1 MKMKVVAAFAALVAA
16 AAHVHAEPP
25 TTAPAD
31 AGELMQSKSDMAGY
45 GVEQYRLVNEPGEI
59 VSVLRNG
66 VTVIVKRVPSPAVAV
81 RGLIGTGGVYEG
93 KWLGGGLSHLLEHLV
108 AGGSCE
114 RRSEA
119 EDVSLLQKIGNNS
132 NAYTTED
139 RTAFFVNTTPAHTEE
154 AIDLVTGW
162 LTGAKITEPEYRRE
176 YEVVQRE
183 LEMGKGE
190 PDRQFYYMSAMNRYH
205 VNPARVPVIGYQEVI
220 QGLSRDDVYSYY
232 RLAYEPHNMI
242 FTVVGDVNPET
253 ALRVVERNVSDFVPA
268 RVFTHDI
275 PAEPPV
281 LSPRTLVAT
290 FPKLGQAR
298 LELGFEGITVNN
310 SDMYALDLLA
320 TVLGGGDSAT
330 LVEDLRD
337 EKQLASSVSVTDDT
351 PAYAAGTF
359 TVDLQLDPDK
369 VAAATDEALR
379 VIESMK
385 THPVDADRL
394 KRAKT
399 QMRVAHVRGMQTV
412 EDISTT
418 LADDYMS
425 TADVHFSDR
434 YVDRIDHVTAD
445 QIQAVARKYFSRSHL
460 LTTCMLPAEYV
471 GAKGLPRAEDVL
483 RGAGPTSR
491 PTTAP
496 AMLASAVRKVDL
508 GNGTT
513 LLVKRVATSPLVQ
526 IGMYSLGGVTAE
538 DATNNGIGNLTMEML
553 TRGTT
558 TRSAQQIAEQLDAV
572 GATIDAGC
580 GNNSWFWTASG
591 LSGDLDSLMGL
602 YADVVR
608 NPKFADDEV
617 AAMKQRIDAD
627 IAGEDA
633 SWDAQ
638 AIRFFKKSYFGPT
651 GSPYQFLPI
660 GTRAVVD
667 KLTPEQLRK
676 WYAEKVLGGR
686 KVIAIYGDV
695 DPDHAEAVARKVLG
709 MTAAEPTTHRAEFDS
724 HTFSLGVSGRPLGT
738 PSVTVTDVKVQK
750 TESALAGVVIGF
762 KSDSKIGDPGNYA
775 LDVGQTMAG
784 GWGYPTGYLFE
795 TLRGRGL
802 VYDVSAQNVQGIGGP
817 KTAGY
822 FMVFAGCGP
831 DKVNEVV
838 DACLLNIAR
847 LQGTPADAQPEWFD
861 RSKLLIT
868 TADALDNET
877 LASQASTAALDELF
891 GLGFGYHK
899 GFAPGI
905 TGVTLNQVRAAAAG
919 RLRECVVTVSTPNPE
934 ALTINPGVRTYD
946 SFPTVDLTP
955 PRRAARDGRAEA
967 LKSAGPAHACWAGPG
982 GAEVVV
988 GFRRPWRS
996 R

>member
-1 MKMKVVAAFAALVAA
+1 MKLTRTVAAVAALGLATISSA
-16 AAHVHAEPP
+16 DTP
-25 TTAPAD
+25 TTKPVATTVPAVATD
-31 AGELMQSKSDMAGY
+31 NELMQPKANMAGY
-45 GVEQYRLVNEPGEI
+45 GVEQYRLVNEPGEV

-108 AGGSCE
+108 AGGSSE
-114 RRSEA
+114 RRTEA
-119 EDVSLLQKIGNNS
+119 ENRNLLQQIGNNS

-139 RTAFFVNTTPAHTEE
+139 RTAFFVNTTPAHTEQ

-162 LTGAKITEPEYRRE
+162 VTGAKITVPEYRRE

-190 PDRQFYYMSAMNRYH
+190 PDRQFYYMAAMNRYH
-205 VNPARVPVIGYQEVI
+205 VSPARVPVIGYQEVI
-220 QGLSRDDVYSYY
+220 QGLSRDDVFNYY
-232 RLAYEPHNMI
+232 KLAYEPHNLI
-242 FTVVGDVNPET
+242 FTVVGDVDPERT
-253 ALRVVERNVSDFVPA
+253 LHTVARYVADFVPS
-268 RVFTHDI
+268 RVFTHDV

-298 LELGFEGITVNN
+298 LELGFEGVSINGN
-310 SDMYALDLLA
+310 DMYALDLLA

-330 LVEDLRD
+330 LEEDLRD

-359 TVDLQLDPDK
+359 TVDLQLDADK
-369 VAAATDEALR
+369 VAAATDETLK
-379 VIESMK
+379 VLESLK
-385 THPVDADRL
+385 AHPVDAARL
-394 KRAKT
+394 RRAKT
-399 QMRVAHVRGMQTV
+399 QMRVAHVRGKQTV

-434 YVDRIDHVTAD
+434 YVDRIDNVTAE
-445 QIQAVARKYFSRSHL
+445 QIQAVARKYFSKSHL
-460 LTTCMLPAEYV
+460 ITTCLLPAEYV
-471 GAKGLPRAEDVL
+471 GARGLPKAEQLL
-483 RGAGPTSR
+483 RGAAPTSR
-491 PTTAP
+491 STTAP
-496 AMLASAVRKVDL
+496 AAVASAVRKVDL
-508 GNGTT
+508 GNGVT

-538 DATNNGIGNLTMEML
+538 DAANNGIGNLTMAML

-558 TRSAQQIAEQLDAV
+558 TRSAEQIAEQLDAA
-572 GATIDAGC
+572 GASIDAGC
-580 GNNSWFWTASG
+580 GNNSWYWTASG
-591 LSGDLDSLMGL
+591 LSGDFDRLMDL
-602 YADVVR
+602 YGDVV
-608 NPKFADDEV
+608 NHPKFADDEL
-617 AAMKQRIDAD
+617 AAMKQRVDAD

-633 SWDAQ
+633 NWDAQ
-638 AIRFFKKSYFGPT
+638 AIRFFKQSYFGPI
-651 GSPYQFLPI
+651 GSPYQFMPV
-660 GTRAVVD
+660 GTTANVD
-667 KLTPEQLRK
+667 KLTADQLRK
-676 WYAEKVLGGR
+676 WYAEKVLGR
-686 KVIAIYGDV
+686 RRVLAIYGDV
-695 DPDHAEAVARKVLG
+695 DPDHAEAVARQVFGGPRSTNQYVVVVKSDLAPPS
-709 MTAAEPTTHRAEFDS
+709 TAPAIAAPA
-724 HTFSLGVSGRPLGT
+724 GRP
-738 PSVTVTDVKVQK
+738 SVAVADVKVQK

-802 VYDVSAQNVQGIGGP
+802 VYDVSAQNVPGMGGP
-817 KTAGY
+817 KTAGN
-822 FMVFAGCGP
+822 FIVFVGCGP

-838 DACLLNIAR
+838 DQCLLNIAR
-847 LQGTPADAQPEWFD
+847 LQGKPADVQPEWFD

-877 LASQASTAALDELF
+877 LANQVSTAALDELF
-891 GLGFGYHK
+891 GLGFDYHK
-899 GFAPGI
+899 QFAPGI
-905 TGVTLNQVRAAAAG
+905 TGVTLDQVRAAAAG
-919 RLRECVVTVSTPNPE
+919 RLRECVVTVSTPDP
-934 ALTINPGVRTYD
+934 AAVTIKPGVRTYD

-955 PRRAARDGRAEA
+955 RGVQ
-967 LKSAGPAHACWAGPG
+967 HATG
-982 GAEVVV
+982 VVK
-988 GFRRPWRS
+988 P
-996 R
+996 

>member
-1 MKMKVVAAFAALVAA
+1 MKRTIAVAVLAALCASVATR
-16 AAHVHAEPP
+16 AEPP
-25 TTAPAD
+25 TTTPSD
-31 AGELMQSKSDMAGY
+31 AGELMQPKAAMAGY

-114 RRSEA
+114 RRTEA
-119 EDVSLLQKIGNNS
+119 ENRNLLQLIGNNS

-139 RTAFFVNTTPAHTEE
+139 RTAFFVNTTPAHTDQ

-162 LTGAKITEPEYRRE
+162 LTGAKITVPEYRRE

-205 VNPARVPVIGYQEVI
+205 VHPARVPVIGYQEVI
-220 QGLSRDDVYSYY
+220 QGLSRDDVFNYY
-232 RLAYEPHNMI
+232 KLAYEPHNLV
-242 FTVVGDVNPET
+242 FAVVGDVDPEA
-253 ALRVVERNVSDFVPA
+253 ALKSVARNLADFVPS
-268 RVFTHDI
+268 RVFTHDV

-281 LSPRTLVAT
+281 QSPRSLVAT

-298 LELGFEGITVNN
+298 LELGFEGVSVNSN
-310 SDMYALDLLA
+310 DMYALDLLA

-330 LVEDLRD
+330 LVELLRD
-337 EKQLASSVSVTDDT
+337 EKQLASSVSVSDDT

-369 VAAATDEALR
+369 VGAATDETLK

-399 QMRVAHVRGMQTV
+399 QMRVAHVRGKQTV
-412 EDISTT
+412 EDISTL

-425 TADVHFSDR
+425 TSDVHFSDR
-434 YVDRIDHVTAD
+434 YVDRIDHVTAE
-445 QIQAVARKYFSRSHL
+445 QIQAVARKYFSKSHL
-460 LTTCMLPAEYV
+460 ITTCMLPAEYV
-471 GAKGLPRAEDVL
+471 GAKGLPKAEEVL
-483 RGAGPTSR
+483 RGAAPTSQ

-508 GNGTT
+508 GNGVT

-538 DATNNGIGNLTMEML
+538 AANDNGIGNLTMEML

-558 TRSAQQIAEQLDAV
+558 TRSAEQIAEQLDAA
-572 GATIDAGC
+572 GASIDAGC

-591 LSGDLDSLMGL
+591 LSGDFDSLMGL
-602 YADVVR
+602 YADVVKH
-608 NPKFADDEV
+608 PKFADDEV

-633 SWDAQ
+633 NWDAQ
-638 AIRFFKKSYFGPT
+638 AIRFFKKSFFGPT
-651 GSPYQFLPI
+651 GNPYQFLPI
-660 GTRAVVD
+660 GTTAVVD

-676 WYAEKVLGGR
+676 WYAERVLSR
-686 KVIAIYGDV
+686 SRVLAIYGDV
-695 DPDHAEAVARKVLG
+695 DCDHVEEVARKLFG
-709 MTAAEPTTHRAEFDS
+709 TTQ
-724 HTFSLGVSGRPLGT
+724 RPNQYTVIAPSDLRPSDLQPLATG
-738 PSVTVTDVKVQK
+738 PSVETSMAKPSVSVTDVKVQK

-762 KSDSKIGDPGNYA
+762 KSNSKIGDPGNYA

-795 TLRGRGL
+795 TLRGKGL
-802 VYDVSAQNVQGIGGP
+802 VYDVSAQNVPGIGGP
-817 KTAGY
+817 KTAGD
-822 FMVFAGCGP
+822 FIVFAGCGP

-847 LQGTPADAQPEWFD
+847 LQGRPADVQPEWFD

-877 LASQASTAALDELF
+877 LASQVSTAALDELF
-891 GLGFGYHK
+891 GLGFDYHQQ
-899 GFAPGI
+899 FAPGV
-905 TGVTLNQVRAAAAG
+905 TGVTLDQVRAAAAG

-934 ALTINPGVRTYD
+934 ALTIKPGVRTYEA
-946 SFPTVDLTP
+946 FPPVDLTP
-955 PRRAARDGRAEA
+955 RGVQ
-967 LKSAGPAHACWAGPG
+967 HANG
-982 GAEVVV
+982 VVK
-988 GFRRPWRS
+988 P
-996 R
+996 